1 MHPPTS
7 LRERQKRDR
16 RARIY
21 SEAMKLFRTQGFAE
35 TTVVDIA
42 GAAGVSRGTF
52 FNYYPYKEAIL
63 LEHTAV
69 HLHDLEAQVG
79 ALLARDTLPVE
90 VLYAVFDDLA
100 RFVEANRTLMLP
112 LGYELLNPDP
122 ARSKAAFEALP
133 LAAIIGGILAKGQE
147 AGLVRRD
154 VSRERLAR
162 TLADTFFLNALQWA
176 AYHTGRSIAGEL
188 RKSLRLALEG
198 MTTPIKDVSAGETLA
213 LQEMS

>member
-21 SEAMKLFRTQGFAE
+21 SEAMKLFQECGFAQ

-69 HLHDLEAQVG
+69 HLHDLEAQVS
-79 ALLARDTLPVE
+79 AQLAQGEPPVG

-100 RFVEANRTLMLP
+100 RFVEANRALMLP

-133 LAAIIGGILAKGQE
+133 LAAIIGKVLTKGQE
-147 AGLVRRD
+147 AGLVRCD

-176 AYHTGRSIAGEL
+176 AYHTGRSIGDEL
-188 RKSLRLALEG
+188 RKSLKLALEG
-198 MTTPIKDVSAGETLA
+198 MTTPAEKDAAFVEQASAL
-213 LQEMS
+213 